1 MYDRIKDLLIGEA
14 EESKKRPEPEPKPK
28 PAREPMPQKATDL
41 RKMIRT
47 RLQGRG

>member
-1 MYDRIKDLLIGEA
+1 MYDRIRDLLIGEA
-14 EESKKRPEPEPKPK
+14 EEQKKEQKPK
-28 PAREPMPQKATDL
+28 REPMPKKATDL

>member
-14 EESKKRPEPEPKPK
+14 EEPKKKPAPKPEPK
-28 PAREPMPQKATDL
+28 REPMPKKATDL